1 MNTGRDL
8 LLWLWKRKSQR
19 DLQKTIGASE
29 FGSPCTYCVGQILL
43 ANHKH
48 DGHSPWWLA
57 ARIGTACHLDLEQ
70 TAREYLPKSML
81 EHRVHLGELE
91 DYGAISSSLDYF
103 DPDEGHLVDWKT
115 TERAKLRLYKLIE
128 AMPEPSPI
136 ETTEL
141 SEARFTL
148 EKYVNQ
154 GLSYARGL
162 VMAGYEVNRISLGFV
177 CRDGKTDDDI
187 WSLDFD
193 YDPEQA
199 QRVWDR
205 LVALWDY
212 LREGGDPEA
221 LNKHPFC
228 KTCAGR

>member
-1 MNTGRDL
+1 
-8 LLWLWKRKSQR
+8 
-19 DLQKTIGASE
+19 
-29 FGSPCTYCVGQILL
+29 
-43 ANHKH
+43 
-48 DGHSPWWLA
+48 
-57 ARIGTACHLDLEQ
+57 
-70 TAREYLPKSML
+70 
-81 EHRVHLGELE
+81 
-91 DYGAISSSLDYF
+91 
-103 DPDEGHLVDWKT
+103 
-115 TERAKLRLYKLIE
+115 
-128 AMPEPSPI
+128 
-136 ETTEL
+136 
-141 SEARFTL
+141 RFTL

-228 KTCAGR
+228 KTCSVWCESRKHCSCLHGHHRRIGTHLGGGG

>member
-1 MNTGRDL
+1 MNTGRGL
-8 LLWLWKRKSQR
+8 LLWLGKRKVQR
-19 DLQKTIGASE
+19 DLQKTIGAGE
-29 FGSPCTYCVGQILL
+29 VGSPCTYRVGQHHL
-43 ANHKH
+43 AHHNH
-48 DGHSPWWLA
+48 DGHGPRAPA
-57 ARIGTACHLDLEQ
+57 ARVGTACHLELQHVAE
-70 TAREYLPKSML
+70 ELLPESML
-81 EHRVHLGELE
+81 EHRVYLGELP
-91 DYGAISSSLDYF
+91 DYGEISSSLDYF

-115 TERAKLRLYKLIE
+115 TERSKLRLYKLIE
-128 AMPEPSPI
+128 VMPEPSSI

-212 LREGGDPEA
+212 LREGG
-221 LNKHPFC
+221 
-228 KTCAGR
+228 

>member
-1 MNTGRDL
+1 
-8 LLWLWKRKSQR
+8 
-19 DLQKTIGASE
+19 
-29 FGSPCTYCVGQILL
+29 
-43 ANHKH
+43 
-48 DGHSPWWLA
+48 
-57 ARIGTACHLDLEQ
+57 
-70 TAREYLPKSML
+70 
-81 EHRVHLGELE
+81 
-91 DYGAISSSLDYF
+91 ISSSLDSF

-115 TERAKLRLYKLIE
+115 TEPSKLRLYTLNE
-128 AMPEPSPI
+128 AGPEPSSI
-136 ETTEL
+136 ETTEWF
-141 SEARFTL
+141 EARFTL

-154 GLSYARGL
+154 GPSLARGG
-162 VMAGYEVNRISLGFV
+162 VVPGYAGSRSGVGFV

-228 KTCAGR
+228 KTCSGW